1 MKKAILLLLLVFTT
15 GLVAQTTKKEKL
27 KFVEIKQ
34 NAKLK
39 GKGYQLILKEVI
51 SDSRCPEGVTCI
63 WAGEV
68 QFVVSVYKDKKIVQD
83 ETITLSP
90 KQNQD
95 IKAWFS
101 KYMPSCKKNIKS
113 IGVLPY
119 PKDGSV
125 INPKDYY
132 VKIGYIK

>member
-1 MKKAILLLLLVFTT
+1 MKKAILLILLVFTT
-15 GLVAQTTKKEKL
+15 GVLAQTYKKEKI

-39 GKGYQLILKEVI
+39 DKGYQLALKEVI

-68 QFVVSVYKDKKIVQD
+68 QFVVSVYKDKKFVQD
-83 ETITLSP
+83 ETITLP
-90 KQNQD
+90 NQNQD
-95 IKAWFS
+95 YKPWFS

-113 IGVLPY
+113 IGILPY
-119 PKDGSV
+119 PKEGIIID
-125 INPKDYY
+125 PKDYY
-132 VKIGYIK
+132 IKIGYIK